1 MDGAT
6 LVRWAAVFAA
16 GFVASAINAFAGGGS
31 LVSFPALIAAGLGE
45 KVANATNGVA
55 LCGGNFAGALAFLGR
70 FGQTKKHLL
79 PMLPATMVGSLVGAS
94 LLVSTPAGTFKVAVP
109 FLTLT
114 GTLVLAFQSR
124 IKSLTGHGEGSLWL
138 MLGIQFVVSI
148 YGGYFGAGMGIMMLA
163 SMGIAI
169 KADIHEL
176 NALKNWLTLFIN
188 IVSSVVLLAKG
199 LVDLP
204 LAAVLL
210 VGGLLGGYISGRWSQ
225 KVDPAKLRTGIVVY
239 GVVMSG
245 WFFWRVFAP

>member
-1 MDGAT
+1 MDGAM
-6 LVRWAAVFAA
+6 LARGAGVFVA

-31 LVSFPALIAAGLGE
+31 LISFPALIAAGLGE

-70 FGQTKKHLL
+70 FGETKKHLL
-79 PMLPATMVGSLVGAS
+79 AMLPATIVGSLLGAT
-94 LLVSTPAGTFKVAVP
+94 LLVQTSPGAFKVAVP

-114 GTLVLAFQSR
+114 GTLVLALQKQ
-124 IKSLTGHGEGSLWL
+124 IKALTGHGDGSLGL
-138 MLGIQFVVSI
+138 MIGIQFVVSV

-176 NALKNWLTLFIN
+176 NALKNWLTLVVN
-188 IVSSVVLLAKG
+188 MVSSVILLAKG

-204 LAAVLL
+204 LAGVLL

-225 KVDPAKLRTGIVVY
+225 KVDPVKLRVGIVVY

-245 WFFWRVFAP
+245 WFFWRAFAP